1 MCVCSLPRVPWTV
14 WQWRW
19 GVWGPSYKRD
29 RTRKGFVCCWR
40 IWTLPVVTYDSSA
53 RRFAVVCQAQMHR
66 ASQLPSASGHRWSY
80 SCTRYVQFYTCLRY
94 LSLPLMG
101 FMCVCRCVRPWQR
114 AEGSWPGWMLCS
126 RKWQQQPLSSS
137 PLSANT
143 RDFQPS
149 NWKTWPLKQLNRY
162 VWVNPAKT
170 CLGHHKIE
178 IKIIITYTTGVSKIF

>member
-1 MCVCSLPRVPWTV
+1 MAVEVGRLRAFIQTGQDEEGFCVLLKDLDTSCSDIRQFCKKIRRRMPGTDAPGIPAALSFGPQVMWSPR
-14 WQWRW
+14 
-19 GVWGPSYKRD
+19 
-29 RTRKGFVCCWR
+29 
-40 IWTLPVVTYDSSA
+40 
-53 RRFAVVCQAQMHR
+53 
-66 ASQLPSASGHRWSY
+66 SY
-80 SCTRYVQFYTCLRY
+80 SHTLYVKFYTYLRY

-137 PLSANT
+137 PLSANM

-162 VWVNPAKT
+162 VWVNPVKT
-170 CLGHHKIE
+170 CMGHHKIE
-178 IKIIITYTTGVSKIF
+178 IKK